1 VLGTRIRPG
10 SLQPPVSERRDNATA
25 GDETGEQPVVIL
37 YWPRCG
43 HGLED
48 DEVLYDR
55 PVCIVCEAC

>member
-1 VLGTRIRPG
+1 VA
-10 SLQPPVSERRDNATA
+10 RRAEGASARDDA
-25 GDETGEQPVVIL
+25 GDETAVIL
-37 YWPRCG
+37 YWPSCG

>member
-1 VLGTRIRPG
+1 VPATRLRPG
-10 SLQPPVSERRDNATA
+10 SRRPPVARRAEGAAAPDDA
-25 GDETGEQPVVIL
+25 GDETAVIL
-37 YWPRCG
+37 YWPSCG

>member
-1 VLGTRIRPG
+1 
-10 SLQPPVSERRDNATA
+10 VSGRRDNATA

-43 HGLED
+43 HGRED